1 MTNEIIE
8 VGQAYPQSFQETRT
22 YAEYFFGYFWLTAA
36 ERNLRNRFDAL
47 REHALD
53 IEQVQK
59 KQNAMRLL
67 SGIREAVEVTKQY
80 TAEKEEAPEFI
91 RLQRFLIAFSY
102 GIIKST
108 DKGFIIEDFTNNS
121 LGKNNQLDR
130 LSLQPKISGENPH
143 ITGQREVIDNNIRFA
158 SLGFFGRS
166 YFSFVRF
173 WHDYHAKPGTNM
185 LIVGILVGFLLY
197 LQGGLLNFTPVST
210 ILLSSML
217 VLSIPLISTFC
228 YVNISR
234 FIRGQTAKAMDRTR
248 EDDEKTPIEDVTM
261 WDVMSNL
268 FRFKTGGSLV
278 LWSTALL
285 SGVYFLLAV
294 SNNLAYSAFLTSSA
308 VSFLPFATTLWG
320 CFACSAVAMII
331 LYVINRE
338 FIYAETDDKGQEQET
353 SQLPYSILGV
363 ECEPRN
369 LSSIVFRSAYAL
381 QKAGAN
387 FLYPTFEDAQKVLT
401 IALRDTQSDM
411 NYAEAS
417 SLQTGNQATVIT
429 KNESEDSSLNISCS
443 IS

>member
-1 MTNEIIE
+1 MDH
-8 VGQAYPQSFQETRT
+8 
-22 YAEYFFGYFWLTAA
+22 W
-36 ERNLRNRFDAL
+36 
-47 REHALD
+47 
-53 IEQVQK
+53 QK
-59 KQNAMRLL
+59 NIAMQFL
-67 SGIREAVEVTKQY
+67 SSIRINVESTKQY
-80 TAEKEEAPEFI
+80 TAEKKEDPEFI
-91 RLQRFLIAFSY
+91 KLQRFLIAFSY

-108 DKGFIIEDFTNNS
+108 DKGFIIEDFINNS
-121 LGKNNQLDR
+121 LGKNKQLDS
-130 LSLQPKISGENPH
+130 LSLRPKLLDESEH

-248 EDDEKTPIEDVTM
+248 EDEVKTPIEDVTM

-338 FIYAETDDKGQEQET
+338 FIYAETDDKSRKPDA

-369 LSSIVFRSAYAL
+369 LSSVVFRSAYAL

-387 FLYPTFEDAQKVLT
+387 FLYPPIEDFMKVVT
-401 IALRDTQSDM
+401 IELRENQSDM
-411 NYAEAS
+411 NHAAAS
-417 SLQTGNQATVIT
+417 SIKPRDQATVIT
-429 KNESEDSSLNISCS
+429 TDESEVPSLNSSCIIS
-443 IS
+443 